1 MAKIIKTDNNI
12 TTIGMDNGSIK
23 EVRTASLSFRPKIND
38 SVEVY
43 ESADQIIISK
53 TGGAKHC
60 VNKISYALF
69 AFFLGGLGAHKF
81 YAGKTAQ
88 GFLYLIF
95 CWTFIPGIIAF
106 IEFILALAKEADSNG
121 NICV

>member
-23 EVRTASLSFRPKIND
+23 EVSTASLSFRPKIND

-53 TGGAKHC
+53 VAEAKHC

-69 AFFLGGLGAHKF
+69 AFFLGGFGAHKF

-95 CWTFIPGIIAF
+95 FWTFIPGIIAF

>member
-53 TGGAKHC
+53 VAEAKHC

-69 AFFLGGLGAHKF
+69 AFFLGGFGAHKF

-95 CWTFIPGIIAF
+95 FWTFIPGIIAF

>member
-23 EVRTASLSFRPKIND
+23 EVSTASLSFRPKIND

-53 TGGAKHC
+53 ITGAKHC

-69 AFFLGGLGAHKF
+69 AFFLGGFGAHKF

-95 CWTFIPGIIAF
+95 FWTFIPGIIAF

>member
-23 EVRTASLSFRPKIND
+23 EVSTASLSFRPKVND

-53 TGGAKHC
+53 TGGEKHC

-69 AFFLGGLGAHKF
+69 AFFLGGFGAHKF
-81 YAGKTAQ
+81 YAGKITQ

-95 CWTFIPGIIAF
+95 FWTFIPGIIAF